1 MYKVILM
8 DLFNNL
14 STEDKIIFLNDMQDI
29 MFKQGKLEEFNLIKI
44 NNVKEF

>member
-1 MYKVILM
+1 MYKIVLM

-29 MFKQGKLEEFNLIKI
+29 MFKHGQLEEFNLIKI

>member
-1 MYKVILM
+1 MYKIVLM

-14 STEDKIIFLNDMQDI
+14 STEDKINFLNDMQDI

>member
-1 MYKVILM
+1 MYKVVLM

-14 STEDKIIFLNDMQDI
+14 STEDKINFLNDMQDI
-29 MFKQGKLEEFNLIKI
+29 MFKQGKLKEFNLIKI

>member
-1 MYKVILM
+1 M

-14 STEDKIIFLNDMQDI
+14 STEDKINFLNDMQDI

>member
-1 MYKVILM
+1 MYKVVLM

-14 STEDKIIFLNDMQDI
+14 STEDKINFLNDMQDI

>member
-1 MYKVILM
+1 MYKIVLM

-14 STEDKIIFLNDMQDI
+14 STEDKINFLNDMQDI

-44 NNVKEF
+44 KNVKEF

>member
-1 MYKVILM
+1 M

-14 STEDKIIFLNDMQDI
+14 STEDKINFLNDMQDI

-44 NNVKEF
+44 KNVKEF

>member
-1 MYKVILM
+1 MYKVVLM

>member
-14 STEDKIIFLNDMQDI
+14 STEDKINFLNDMQDI